1 MTLVGLLLI
10 AGAVGFLGF
19 AYRPV
24 VRRTDSLTAT
34 IARIDSSWRR
44 DSVQFGVGV
53 MIVAFSLTLAALIAV
68 LDTRYWAMQWP
79 VAASALLA
87 ILGFSQ
93 WLQLARR
100 RMLIPDAHAAA
111 TAVKERGFVL
121 YVYFT
126 DAAFVVFGIGLANG
140 GFSTVIAWGLVLAAV
155 AAVSHYALT
164 RGAPLFV
171 PPTLLLVAGLA
182 LTLGR

>member
-79 VAASALLA
+79 VAA
-87 ILGFSQ
+87 
-93 WLQLARR
+93 
-100 RMLIPDAHAAA
+100 
-111 TAVKERGFVL
+111 
-121 YVYFT
+121 FT